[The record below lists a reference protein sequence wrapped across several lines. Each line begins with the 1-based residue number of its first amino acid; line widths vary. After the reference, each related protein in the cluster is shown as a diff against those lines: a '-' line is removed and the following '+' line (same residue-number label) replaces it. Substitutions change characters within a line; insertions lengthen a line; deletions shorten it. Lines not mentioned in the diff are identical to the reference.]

1 MDEKYNHT
9 NAEILKKKHESDKKT
24 KIDDTMLSF
33 TSSILPAAEG
43 CHPNI
48 TIGPRS
54 NKMDRFNSYNPL
66 QIERGTVSNQDDVK
80 NDDDDEDDEDEEE
93 DEDRDVDDDKHDVK
107 KARYEIGVDEDG
119 TRRYTTAD
127 GKKEISYRKNAPQN
141 GKY

>member
-24 KIDDTMLSF
+24 KIDYTMLSF

-54 NKMDRFNSYNPL
+54 NKDPAMAYNKIRVSCWGGGKSCTVCSDVTGYNCLIAPAFFNGY
-66 QIERGTVSNQDDVK
+66 
-80 NDDDDEDDEDEEE
+80 
-93 DEDRDVDDDKHDVK
+93 K
-107 KARYEIGVDEDG
+107 KI
-119 TRRYTTAD
+119 
-127 GKKEISYRKNAPQN
+127 
-141 GKY
+141 

>member
-1 MDEKYNHT
+1 
-9 NAEILKKKHESDKKT
+9 
-24 KIDDTMLSF
+24 MLSF

-48 TIGPRS
+48 TICPRS

-80 NDDDDEDDEDEEE
+80 NDDDDEEDEDEEE
-93 DEDRDVDDDKHDVK
+93 DKDRDVDDDKHEVK

-119 TRRYTTAD
+119 TRRYTTTD
-127 GKKEISYRKNAPQN
+127 VIQEECTT
-141 GKY
+141 

>member
-1 MDEKYNHT
+1 MDEKYNQT
-9 NAEILKKKHESDKKT
+9 NAEELKRKHAKDNKA

-80 NDDDDEDDEDEEE
+80 NDGDDT
-93 DEDRDVDDDKHDVK
+93 
-107 KARYEIGVDEDG
+107 
-119 TRRYTTAD
+119 TRSTDTCHSMDAF
-127 GKKEISYRKNAPQN
+127 
-141 GKY
+141 